1 MNFFR
6 RYALDILAAAAL
18 AAVAGCGEK
27 DGSAEYAKGAKL
39 FDKKEFDAAAAEFSK
54 CVALAPENVD
64 AKLMLART
72 MTALG
77 DLPKAVKAAED
88 ALALEPKAVDA
99 RLLAAET
106 AFYARDY
113 KKARK
118 HFGGVA
124 NDVSLPVETRSAG
137 ECGLAVV
144 DIADMAGGNME
155 FNRESARIHLFT
167 AIRLDPRNAP
177 ARYHLGLLYRDSF
190 GYSEAA
196 LDQFELYAR
205 LDKTDTDR
213 ISRVRS
219 KIIPGLKD
227 AIAKNP
233 VRKSATRDSAA
244 SAKALRRAEEAVAKK
259 QFKTARL
266 RYADAYKA
274 DPLNHL
280 AAAGLADAWYASE
293 PTKAGAAEAFK
304 YCKIACA
311 LRQGSKELLMKAG
324 DYAKKCGNSAGAVEA
339 YSRAVAASPND
350 VASAR
355 ALAEAYAKNGK
366 PRVGELFKRYGGSL
380 AARR

>member
-1 MNFFR
+1 MNFSP
-6 RYALDILAAAAL
+6 RYVLDMLAAAAL
-18 AAVAGCGEK
+18 AVLAGCGEK
-27 DGSAEYAKGAKL
+27 DGSAEYAKGAEL

-54 CVALAPENVD
+54 CIALRPDNVD

-88 ALALEPKAVDA
+88 ALALEPKATDA
-99 RLLAAET
+99 KMLAAET

-118 HFGGVA
+118 HFGEIA

-144 DIADMAGGNME
+144 DIGDMAGGNME
-155 FNRESARIHLFT
+155 LNRESARIHLFT
-167 AIRLDPRNAP
+167 AVRLNPRNAP

-205 LDKTDTDR
+205 LDRKDTNR
-213 ISRVRS
+213 VARVRA
-219 KIIPGLKD
+219 KTIPELKD

-233 VRKSATRDSAA
+233 ARRVERRDSAA
-244 SAKALRRAEEAVAKK
+244 SAKELRRAEEAVAKK

-304 YCKIACA
+304 YCKAACA
-311 LRQGSKELLMKAG
+311 LRPNSKEYLMKAG
-324 DYAKKCGNSAGAVEA
+324 DYARKSGNAAGAVEA
-339 YSRAVAASPND
+339 YSRAVATSPND
-350 VASAR
+350 IGAIR
-355 ALAEAYAKNGK
+355 ALAEAYANNGK
-366 PRVGELFKRYGGSL
+366 PRVGELFKRYGGML
-380 AARR
+380 GAKR

>member
-1 MNFFR
+1 MNSFR
-6 RYALDILAAAAL
+6 RYALEAFAAAVV
-18 AAVAGCGEK
+18 AAAGCGEK
-27 DGSAEYAKGAKL
+27 DGSAEYARGVKL
-39 FDKKEFDAAAAEFSK
+39 FDRKDFEAAAAEFSTR
-54 CVALAPENVD
+54 VALAPGDVD
-64 AKLMLART
+64 AKLMLSRT

-99 RLLAAET
+99 KMLAAET

-118 HFGGVA
+118 HFGEVA
-124 NDVSLPVETRSAG
+124 NDVSLPVEVRSAG

-144 DIADMAGGNME
+144 DIGAMAGGNME

-167 AIRLDPRNAP
+167 AVRLDPRNAP

-205 LDKTDTDR
+205 LDKKDTNR
-213 ISRVRS
+213 VARVRA
-219 KIIPGLKD
+219 KTIPELKD

-233 VRKSATRDSAA
+233 VRKAASRDSAL
-244 SAKALRRAEEAVAKK
+244 SAKELRRAEEAFSKK

-266 RYADAYKA
+266 RYAEAFKA

-293 PTKAGAAEAFK
+293 PTKAGAAEAFRH
-304 YCKIACA
+304 CKAACS
-311 LRQGSKELLMKAG
+311 LRPGSKELLLKAG
-324 DYAKKCGNSAGAVEA
+324 DYANKCGNAAGAVEA
-339 YSRAVAASPND
+339 YSRALAASPND
-350 VASAR
+350 AGAIR
-355 ALAEAYAKNGK
+355 ALAEAYANNGK
-366 PRVGELFKRYGGSL
+366 PRIGELFRRYGGL
-380 AARR
+380 KGAGL